1 MGIGTVADDISQLSL
16 SFEHA
21 RDSLRLG
28 KALDPEESIYFFE
41 SYQLESLFVTA
52 GAAEEN
58 RRWTD
63 FYKPLTQ
70 EAELVHT
77 LRIYIEEGGDLQR
90 IVDRLFIHRNTL
102 RYRLDKI
109 QALTGKDPRHVKQLM
124 ELYMVQL
131 MSQLS

>member
-1 MGIGTVADDISQLSL
+1 MI
-16 SFEHA
+16 
-21 RDSLRLG
+21 
-28 KALDPEESIYFFE
+28 
-41 SYQLESLFVTA
+41 TA
-52 GAAEEN
+52 GAVEEN
-58 RRWTD
+58 SSWVD

-70 EAELVHT
+70 EAELAHT